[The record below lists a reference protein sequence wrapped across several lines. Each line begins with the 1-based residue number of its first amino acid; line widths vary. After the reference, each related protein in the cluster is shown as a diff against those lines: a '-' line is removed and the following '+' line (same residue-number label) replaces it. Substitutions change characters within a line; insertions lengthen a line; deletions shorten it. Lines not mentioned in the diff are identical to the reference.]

1 MNKII
6 ILLAL
11 VFFSTTGFSQN
22 DSLCKSIAIQSVD
35 WLKNGE
41 AEKLHLYFTEKV
53 ASKLDAETT
62 ANIWKQIVSQYGE
75 FDKIDT
81 VYSKKLS
88 PNLVV
93 NSILIFK
100 KGSLKYRLTFDV
112 ENKIAGI
119 FFIPYKAKKTKD
131 REPQET
137 QDFYEEKY
145 TFSNQGFEFPAMFCY
160 PKNKK
165 IIATVVF
172 VHGSGP
178 NDMNETIGPNK
189 MFLEL
194 AHQLAKNG
202 IASLRYDKRTFVA
215 KQTGKT
221 DGLKTDIDNVVV
233 NDAVKAIEEVK
244 SNKKLHSLAVFVI
257 GHSLGANLSPRIAQ
271 KSGKL
276 DGIILMAGNSRP
288 LEDLIVEQYQYL
300 YARGGLSKVE
310 KQEIKK
316 IKKQAKNVKS
326 LEKNLRKN
334 PNMELNLPLTNDTAF
349 WLSISRYNPIETAL
363 SISTPMLILQG
374 ARDYQVTRDDFRN
387 WKKALGPRKKTN
399 YIYYTG
405 LNHLFI
411 KGEGKS
417 YPEEYN
423 RKGNISLVVITDI
436 SKWINNVI
444 DNKLSDKTLTH

>member
-1 MNKII
+1 MNKIYTI
-6 ILLAL
+6 IVLI
-11 VFFSTTGFSQN
+11 VFSISGFAQN
-22 DSLCKSIAIQSVD
+22 DSLCKSITIQSID

-41 AEKLHLYFTEKV
+41 TEKLHAYFTKKV
-53 ASKLDAETT
+53 ASKLDVEKT
-62 ANIWKQIVSQYGE
+62 ASIWQQITSQYGE
-75 FDKIDT
+75 FEQIDT
-81 VYSKKLS
+81 TYSKEIK

-93 NSILIFK
+93 NCILSFK
-100 KGSLKYRLTFDV
+100 EGSLKYRLTFNE

-119 FFIPYKAKKTKD
+119 FFIPYKTKKPKD
-131 REPQET
+131 RETQET
-137 QDFYEEKY
+137 NEFYETKY
-145 TFSNQGFEFPAMFCY
+145 TFKNQGFKFPAMFCY
-160 PKNKK
+160 PKNQE

-178 NDMNETIGPNK
+178 NDMDETIGPNK

-194 AHQLAKNG
+194 AHKLAKNG
-202 IASLRYDKRTFVA
+202 IASLRYDKRTYIA
-215 KQTGKT
+215 KQTGNT
-221 DGLKTDIDNVVV
+221 EGLKTDIDNVVV

-244 SNKKLHSLAVFVI
+244 KNEELKNLKVFVV

-271 KSGKL
+271 KSEKL

-288 LEDLIVEQYQYL
+288 LEDLVVEQYEYL
-300 YARGGLSKVE
+300 YARGGISKAE
-310 KQEIKK
+310 KAEIKK
-316 IKKQAKNVKS
+316 VKKQAKNVKQ
-326 LEKNLRKN
+326 LEKDLKKN

-374 ARDYQVTRDDFRN
+374 SRDYQVTRDDFRN

-423 RKGNISLVVITDI
+423 RKGDISPVVITDI
-436 SKWINNVI
+436 SKWIDNVI
-444 DNKLSDKTLTH
+444 DNEFSYETIVH